1 MTTPYITVLID
12 TYNYGEFVEE
22 AIQSVIDQTYPAAHY
37 EIVVVDDGSTDDTPR
52 RVKRFGGRVCYFP
65 KENGGQ
71 ASAFNFG
78 IAQAR
83 GEFVCLLDADD
94 VWLPNKLERVA
105 QAIASNSDAVHIY
118 DQPMVWDS
126 EKNSVTPGGYPLQSG
141 TIPESSAALLS
152 HWMVPASSLAFRR
165 ATLDALLPIPEVLR
179 TQADAY
185 LSGLIIFLGPVV
197 GISESL
203 TKYRIHGQ
211 NLFAGPLTPEKISHR
226 IEMRANLVASLKAWL
241 SAHGHNPDAPFLSG
255 YFQQWQLAQELD
267 SFVLLAPNR
276 LQFFAHQYRRMRTY
290 KEIMGSGERNYAR
303 LRAAAG
309 LLLGYSKIGYF
320 DRWWAGWRRFRS
332 KDSKLGLSRTPASNV

>member
-1 MTTPYITVLID
+1 MTSPYFTVLID

-22 AIQSVIDQTYPAAHY
+22 AIQSAIDQTYPASHY
-37 EIVVVDDGSTDDTPR
+37 EIVVVDDGSTDDTSR
-52 RVKRFGGRVCYFP
+52 RVKRFGDWVRYFP

-94 VWLPNKLERVA
+94 IWLPNKLERVA
-105 QAIASNSDAVHIY
+105 QAIASNSDTVHVY

-126 EKNSVTPGGYPLQSG
+126 EKNRVTHGGYPLQSG
-141 TIPESSAALLS
+141 KIPESPAALLS

-165 ATLDALLPIPEVLR
+165 GTLDTLLPIPEVLR

-197 GISESL
+197 GIPESL

-211 NLFAGPLTPEKISHR
+211 NLFAGLLTPEKISHR
-226 IEMRANLVASLKAWL
+226 IEMRANLVASLKVWL
-241 SAHGHNPDAPFLSG
+241 SSHGHNPDAPLLGG

-267 SFVLLAPNR
+267 GFALRAPNR
-276 LQFFAHQYRRMRTY
+276 FQFFAHQYRRMRTY
-290 KEIMGSGERNYAR
+290 KEIMGSGERNHAR

-309 LLLGYSKIGYF
+309 LLLGYSKIGHF
-320 DRWWAGWRRFRS
+320 DHWWARRRQFKS
-332 KDSKLGLSRTPASNV
+332 SISNSCSSAY